1 MVRFLL
7 LLFFVFQFIGL
18 KGQTI
23 QSGMSWLA
31 TNSVTTVTSPNYP
44 TANCGNINYSINCS
58 KPFKRSNNGAPYNNN
73 CLIFPSDIS
82 ITNTFLTM
90 TITFNQPVNNLKIRF
105 IDLDENVSGF
115 NQPEESI
122 SQINPPPS
130 SVTPLNLSVNPFF
143 LVGGIVTPFDNV
155 STNNNNDASGWV
167 NWNGTLS
174 SVSFRY
180 NRPGSAYAL
189 IIDSI
194 YFDCPIS
201 CSLVADA
208 GSNLTICDGNTE
220 TLDATHPNAVSY
232 LWSTGATT
240 STIST
245 ADAGTY
251 WVQISNGSC
260 TDADTVIVTSST
272 IPNVNLGTDTTTCN
286 NSSLNLISNQING
299 NFLWSTS
306 ATNNS
311 ITVTQSGTYW
321 LEVTNSCGIDRDS
334 VNVVFLSPPTLNLGI
349 DTAICINTQY
359 TLTALIPNS
368 TYFWQDNSTNPTFVV
383 SQVGN
388 YGVTVNT
395 GICSVTDSIFISIL
409 TPPTVSLGNDTT
421 NCNNLIT
428 ELTPIFSGGNASI
441 LWNDNSL
448 DSTLIIN
455 NSGIYWVE
463 INNQCGVNRDSIS
476 VTIETQ
482 PIIEFGND
490 TTICSN
496 SPFTLNALTTNGT
509 YTWQDNSSNPTFI
522 VSQAGNYGVTV
533 NTGICSVTDSI
544 IISILTPPTVFL
556 GNDTSNCDNLITEI
570 TPIFGGGNASI
581 LWNDNSFDSTLIVNT
596 SGIYWVEVENQC
608 AVVRDSI
615 NVTIE
620 IPPVFDLG
628 NDTTICENTTLVL
641 DPSILNATYSWQNN
655 AFQPTLSVNQAG
667 VYWVDVSTGNCLVR
681 DSIIILTQNAPI
693 VNLGNDITLCNGTST
708 VLNAFYSGANYS
720 WQDNSNSPTLTIDL
734 PGTYWVDV
742 SNICGTTRDTF
753 VLTIQNHPQVNF
765 SNDTTFC
772 LDESISLSAFSQ
784 GANYL
789 WQDNSTNSS
798 FIVSQAGLY
807 SVVVT
812 VGACQVEH
820 DFLVNVKMCNSEI
833 EMPTI
838 FTPNGDGINDNFT
851 PVINT
856 KIKNASIVIVNRWG
870 NVIYSNSNLISG
882 WDGTSNGNECSEG
895 VYFWKIDFED
905 FNSLKFTEHGF
916 LHLEK

>member
-1 MVRFLL
+1 MIRFLL
-7 LLFFVFQFIGL
+7 LLFFVFQFVGI

-23 QSGMSWLA
+23 QSGMSWLT
-31 TNSVTTVTSPNYP
+31 TNSVTTATSPNYP
-44 TANCGNINYSINCS
+44 TTNCGNISYSINCS
-58 KPFKRSNNGAPYNNN
+58 KPFKRTNNGAPYSNN

-115 NQPEESI
+115 SQPEESI
-122 SQINPPPS
+122 SQINPPAS
-130 SVTPLNLSVNPFF
+130 SVTPLNLAVNPFF

-201 CSLVADA
+201 CSLIADA
-208 GSNLTICDGNTE
+208 GPNLTICDGNIE

-232 LWSTGATT
+232 IWNTGATT

-260 TDADTVIVTSST
+260 SDTDTVLVTSST
-272 IPNVNLGTDTTTCN
+272 TPNIDLGTDTTTCN
-286 NSSLNLISNQING
+286 NSSLNLISNQSNG
-299 NFLWSTS
+299 NFLWSTN

-349 DTAICINTQY
+349 DTSICINTQY
-359 TLTALIPNS
+359 TL
-368 TYFWQDNSTNPTFVV
+368 
-383 SQVGN
+383 
-388 YGVTVNT
+388 
-395 GICSVTDSIFISIL
+395 
-409 TPPTVSLGNDTT
+409 
-421 NCNNLIT
+421 
-428 ELTPIFSGGNASI
+428 NASI
-441 LWNDNSL
+441 
-448 DSTLIIN
+448 
-455 NSGIYWVE
+455 
-463 INNQCGVNRDSIS
+463 
-476 VTIETQ
+476 
-482 PIIEFGND
+482 P
-490 TTICSN
+490 
-496 SPFTLNALTTNGT
+496 NAT
-509 YTWQDNSSNPTFI
+509 YLWQDNSSNPTFV

-544 IISILTPPTVFL
+544 IISILTPPIVSL
-556 GNDTSNCDNLITEI
+556 GNDTSNCDNLITEL
-570 TPIFGGGNASI
+570 TPFFGGGNATI
-581 LWNDNSFDSTLIVNT
+581 RWNDNSLDSTLIVNT
-596 SGIYWVEVENQC
+596 SGIYWIEVENQC
-608 AVVRDSI
+608 AVVKDSI

-628 NDTTICENTTLVL
+628 NDTTICENTTLIL

-655 AFQPTLSVNQAG
+655 SFQPTFSVNQAG

-693 VNLGNDITLCNGTST
+693 VNLGNDITLCNGTNT

-742 SNICGTTRDTF
+742 SNICGTSRDTF
-753 VLTIQNHPQVNF
+753 ILTIQNPPQVNF

-833 EMPTI
+833 GMPTI

-851 PVINT
+851 PVIYT

-882 WDGTSNGNECSEG
+882 WDGTSNGKECAEG
-895 VYFWKIDFED
+895 VYFWKVDYED